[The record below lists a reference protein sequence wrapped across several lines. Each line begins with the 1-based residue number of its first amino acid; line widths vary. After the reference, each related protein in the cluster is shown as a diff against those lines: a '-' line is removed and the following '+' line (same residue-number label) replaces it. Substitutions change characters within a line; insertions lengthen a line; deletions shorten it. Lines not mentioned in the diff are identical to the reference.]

1 MRSTLPQKN
10 IIPGIAILMVSLV
23 LIFFNPAD
31 NRAGMKDI
39 LINTATRNI
48 IPASTNDSQLLIYK
62 KINDSLEK
70 IIYWKKNRVTRTGSG
85 LYVLFA
91 GINRIDECD
100 SCMDANE
107 KNTRSKY
114 FISLKGFALKSDA
127 SFLVDKN
134 DYIIEKFVEE
144 KKTAYSTTGHIE
156 QEKIRVRLA
165 ADHTKEGLTLLIPV
179 SSRVFSWIEMFMYL
193 FLVAGILAG
202 IWIFIRL
209 PVLVLINI
217 ANGKPFLKKNIRY
230 LSCIGWGIIG
240 CCMLMVILPGLI
252 QLILSSMIPNEIY
265 FPFWPHLFDYRWGIF
280 LGIAVLM
287 LARAFKQGYK
297 LQQEQDLT
305 I

>member
-1 MRSTLPQKN
+1 MRSTLPRKN
-10 IIPGIAILMVSLV
+10 IIPGLAILMVSLV

-31 NRAGMKDI
+31 NRASMKDI

-70 IIYWKKNRVTRTGSG
+70 IIRWKKERITRAGSY
-85 LYVLFA
+85 LYTLFA

-100 SCMDANE
+100 SCIEANE

-114 FISLKGFALKSDA
+114 FISLNGFALKPGA

-144 KKTAYSTTGHIE
+144 KKTEAGATTE
-156 QEKIRVRLA
+156 QEKVRVRLV
-165 ADHTKEGLTLLIPV
+165 ADPAKEGLTLLIPV
-179 SSRVFSWIEMFMYL
+179 SYRVFSWIEIFMYI
-193 FLVAGILAG
+193 FLVAGIIAG

-217 ANGKPFLKKNIRY
+217 ANGNPFLKKNIRY

-240 CCMLMVILPGLI
+240 CCMLVVIFPGLI
-252 QLILSSMIPNEIY
+252 QLFLSSMIPNEIY
-265 FPFWPHLFDYRWGIF
+265 YPFWSHLFDFRWGIF
-280 LGIAVLM
+280 LGISVLL